1 MDIRN
6 LFIVQITRKKDRK
19 KNFKNPWRWI
29 APCFLFKIIFTYLW
43 KNWRFQANI
52 FLSGTPTVGFLK
64 NDKSKIA
71 LISLEQKIDKKS
83 NFALISFSL
92 LQNKMIG
99 IPLQVKIQELQNLHY
114 LAFFTLFIF
123 RRLKK
128 WFLFFCTYLSKEF
141 QRNIYLQGL
150 PYNVW

>member
-1 MDIRN
+1 M
-6 LFIVQITRKKDRK
+6 
-19 KNFKNPWRWI
+19 
-29 APCFLFKIIFTYLW
+29 
-43 KNWRFQANI
+43 
-52 FLSGTPTVGFLK
+52 GFLK

-92 LQNKMIG
+92 SQNKMIG

-128 WFLFFCTYLSKEF
+128 
-141 QRNIYLQGL
+141 
-150 PYNVW
+150 